1 MWAECL
7 KQETKHEMSHIF
19 HFLTFKFV
27 YLKKPVGR
35 MTQFM
40 EIQTNLKGISY
51 QVQKNFL

>member
-27 YLKKPVGR
+27 YLKKPVGQ

-40 EIQTNLKGISY
+40 EIQTNVKGIYKS
-51 QVQKNFL
+51 